1 MNFEQF
7 VLAHEPAIRLGFF
20 LGVFAL
26 IALWEVAAPRRAL
39 TVSRALRWA
48 SNLGLVVLNT
58 AVLRLLFPLAAVG
71 LAAFNPEN
79 RWGLL

>member
-1 MNFEQF
+1 MNLEQF

-39 TVSRALRWA
+39 TVSKA
-48 SNLGLVVLNT
+48 
-58 AVLRLLFPLAAVG
+58 
-71 LAAFNPEN
+71 
-79 RWGLL
+79 